1 MNEGNVEVE
10 CTDCEYRESF
20 RNLRTARVALD
31 EHESESG
38 HSVDWDIERV
48 DNGVERAGADAGVC
62 GIPGMANPDS
72 PLLDGRPS
80 DEE

>member
-10 CTDCEYRESF
+10 CADCEFDGSF

-31 EHESESG
+31 KHESETG

-48 DNGVERAGADAGVC
+48 DSGVERAGADAGVC
-62 GIPGMANPDS
+62 GIPGMTNRDS